1 MADGAARRAQANAIG
16 LRRARRAATRQAS
29 HQAASGIEY
38 PDPRADPFHGAR
50 QERPRYSQDHDRGL
64 ARAAQEPTDRPRRE
78 NSEREP
84 VAAEALSL
92 GNITDPAVARG
103 LEFSRE
109 PLMDGMRGA
118 ARQSGTRSRS
128 CGPCSCP
135 WGVVRIG
142 RPKAVAESATRRDKR
157 TAVNSSGEKL
167 KHQTFMPKD
176 GARLTCDIPIRM

>member
-1 MADGAARRAQANAIG
+1 
-16 LRRARRAATRQAS
+16 
-29 HQAASGIEY
+29 
-38 PDPRADPFHGAR
+38 
-50 QERPRYSQDHDRGL
+50 
-64 ARAAQEPTDRPRRE
+64 
-78 NSEREP
+78 
-84 VAAEALSL
+84 
-92 GNITDPAVARG
+92 
-103 LEFSRE
+103 
-109 PLMDGMRGA
+109 MDGMRGA